1 MSVSSRPVRASCSP
15 ETAVSST
22 LPLSDDTIAAVATPP
37 GRGAT
42 ALIRVSGSN
51 VAAIG
56 RRVVAD
62 FAGLTPRVVALTTV
76 HHPTTGARID
86 QALVTLFAGPR
97 SYTGEDVLEISVHGG
112 ALVPILVMEALL
124 AAGARQALPGEF
136 TRRAVVNGRMDL
148 LQAEAVGDLV
158 DARTRMAHQVALG
171 QLEGSLSHHTA
182 ELRDAVIELQALMAY
197 DIDFPEED
205 QGVIDRERVS
215 TGIARMLDALD
226 HLLETQA
233 VGEMLRDGALVVIG
247 GAPNAGK
254 SSLFNVLVGRQRAI
268 VTDIPGT
275 TRDAIESLIEIQ
287 GWPVRLVDTAGLRDS
302 SDVIERLGIEIS
314 ERYLAEADVVILCA
328 EQLDE
333 LELLRQR
340 IRALVSAPSL
350 AIHTKADLRDS
361 SADSGGGNALS
372 VSTVT
377 GIGLDNLVG
386 QIVTL
391 LSRKFGA
398 VDTGAPLLT
407 RERHR
412 QAVEAARTELLAF
425 RDAWTRGQPPSSVA
439 AIHLQEAAQH
449 LGELTGTID
458 VEDVL
463 GRVFSTFCVGK

>member
-1 MSVSSRPVRASCSP
+1 MSGS
-15 ETAVSST
+15 
-22 LPLSDDTIAAVATPP
+22 LPLSDDTIAAIATPL

-42 ALIRVSGSN
+42 ALIRVSGPE

-56 RRVVAD
+56 ERVIAH
-62 FAGLTPRVVALTTV
+62 FATLTPRLVSLATV
-76 HHPTTGARID
+76 HHPTTGVRID
-86 QALVTLFAGPR
+86 RALVTLFAGPR

-112 ALVPILVMEALL
+112 ALVPVLVMEALL

-136 TRRAVVNGRMDL
+136 TRRAVANGRMDL

-158 DARTRMAHQVALG
+158 DARTRMAHHVALG
-171 QLEGSLSHHTA
+171 QLEGGLSHHTA
-182 ELRDAVIELQALMAY
+182 ELRDAIIDLQALIAY

-205 QGVIDRERVS
+205 HGVIDRERVAS
-215 TGIARMLDALD
+215 GVTRTLHALD
-226 HLLETQA
+226 RLLETRS

-254 SSLFNVLVGRQRAI
+254 SSLFNTLVGRQRAI

-275 TRDAIESLIEIQ
+275 TRDAIESLIEVQ

-302 SDVIERLGIEIS
+302 SDVVERLGIEVS
-314 ERYLAEADVVILCA
+314 ERYLAESDVVILCA
-328 EQLDE
+328 ERLDE
-333 LELLRQR
+333 LEILRR
-340 IRALVSAPSL
+340 RLSALVSAPC
-350 AIHTKADLRDS
+350 IVVQTKADLRGP
-361 SADSGGGNALS
+361 SGDAGDDNALS

-377 GIGLDNLVG
+377 GIGLDDLIGQLVKL
-386 QIVTL
+386 V
-391 LSRKFGA
+391 SRKFSV
-398 VDTGAPLLT
+398 VDTEAPLLT

-425 RDAWTRGQPPSSVA
+425 RDAWLRGDPPSSVA

>member
-1 MSVSSRPVRASCSP
+1 MSGL
-15 ETAVSST
+15 
-22 LPLSDDTIAAVATPP
+22 LPLSDDTIAAIATPS

-42 ALIRVSGSN
+42 ALIRVSGRD
-51 VAAIG
+51 VTRIG
-56 RRVVAD
+56 QQVIVN
-62 FAGLTPRVVALTTV
+62 FATLTPRLVSLAIV

-86 QALVTLFAGPR
+86 QALVTLFTGPR

-112 ALVPILVMEALL
+112 ALVPVLVMEALF

-136 TRRAVVNGRMDL
+136 TRRAVANGRMDL
-148 LQAEAVGDLV
+148 LQAEAVADLV
-158 DARTRMAHQVALG
+158 DARTRMAHRVALG
-171 QLEGSLSHHTA
+171 QLEGGLSHHTA
-182 ELRDAVIELQALMAY
+182 ELRDAIIELQALIAY

-205 QGVIDRERVS
+205 HGVIDGGRVS
-215 TGIARMLDALD
+215 SSIARTLHALD
-226 HLLETQA
+226 LLLETRE

-254 SSLFNVLVGRQRAI
+254 SSLFNTLVGRQRAI

-302 SDVIERLGIEIS
+302 SDVVERLGIEIS

-328 EQLDE
+328 ERLEE
-333 LELLRQR
+333 LEILRER
-340 IRALVSAPSL
+340 ISALVSAPCI
-350 AIHTKADLRDS
+350 AVQTKADLRDS
-361 SADSGGGNALS
+361 RSDAGGGNAIS
-372 VSTVT
+372 ISTVT
-377 GIGLDNLVG
+377 GIGLDDLVG
-386 QIVTL
+386 QMVNV
-391 LSRKFGA
+391 LSREFGV
-398 VDTGAPLLT
+398 VDTEAPLLT

-412 QAVEAARTELLAF
+412 QAVEAARAELLAF
-425 RDAWTRGQPPSSVA
+425 RDAWLRGDPPSSVA

>member
-1 MSVSSRPVRASCSP
+1 MSGS
-15 ETAVSST
+15 
-22 LPLSDDTIAAVATPP
+22 LPLSDDTIAAIATAP

-42 ALIRVSGSN
+42 ALIRMSGRD
-51 VAAIG
+51 VTAIAQ
-56 RRVVAD
+56 RVIAN
-62 FAGLTPRVVALTTV
+62 FATLTPRLVCLATV
-76 HHPTTGARID
+76 HHPTTGVRID

-112 ALVPILVMEALL
+112 AFVPVLVMEALL
-124 AAGARQALPGEF
+124 AAGARQALAGEF
-136 TRRAVVNGRMDL
+136 TRRAVMNGRMDL

-158 DARTRMAHQVALG
+158 DARTRMAHRVALG
-171 QLEGSLSHHTA
+171 QLEGGLSHHTA
-182 ELRDAVIELQALMAY
+182 ELRDAIIELQALIAY

-205 QGVIDRERVS
+205 HGVIDRSRVS
-215 TGIARMLDALD
+215 SAIARTLHGLDL
-226 HLLETQA
+226 LLETRE
-233 VGEMLRDGALVVIG
+233 VGEMVRDGALVVIG

-254 SSLFNVLVGRQRAI
+254 SSLFNTLVGRQRAI

-302 SDVIERLGIEIS
+302 SDVVERLGIEIS
-314 ERYLAEADVVILCA
+314 ERYLAEADVVMLCA
-328 EQLDE
+328 ERLDE
-333 LELLRQR
+333 LEILGRR
-340 IRALVSAPSL
+340 TSALVSAPCI
-350 AIHTKADLRDS
+350 AVQTKADLRHSS
-361 SADSGGGNALS
+361 SAAGGGNALS

-377 GIGLDNLVG
+377 GIGLDDLVG
-386 QIVTL
+386 QMVKV
-391 LSRKFGA
+391 LSRKFSV
-398 VDTGAPLLT
+398 VDTEAPLLT

-425 RDAWTRGQPPSSVA
+425 RDAWLRGDPPSSVA